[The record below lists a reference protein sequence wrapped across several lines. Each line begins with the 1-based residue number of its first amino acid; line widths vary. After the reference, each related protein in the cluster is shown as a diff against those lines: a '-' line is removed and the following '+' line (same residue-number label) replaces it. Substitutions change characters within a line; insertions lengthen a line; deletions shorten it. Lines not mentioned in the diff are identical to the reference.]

1 MQKIIDMI
9 KGYKLVKSFQLIK
22 RAENHSCNRIPIKVA
37 HKASVNV
44 NAKGK
49 IVLGSK
55 AQLIFGDAYGK
66 KFCRSS
72 LLTLGENSLLQ
83 VDEPFHIFDNAR
95 IYIRSNAQL
104 ILGGGYISSDAVI
117 VCTQRIEL
125 GKGVA
130 IADGVVIRDSDEHDI
145 LRDGYVR
152 TKPVKI
158 GDHVW
163 IGHGVTI
170 LKGVTIGDGAI
181 IGAGSVV
188 TRDVPA
194 GCVAVGNPAKIV
206 KENVQW
212 K

>member
-1 MQKIIDMI
+1 M
-9 KGYKLVKSFQLIK
+9 
-22 RAENHSCNRIPIKVA
+22 
-37 HKASVNV
+37 
-44 NAKGK
+44 
-49 IVLGSK
+49 
-55 AQLIFGDAYGK
+55 
-66 KFCRSS
+66 
-72 LLTLGENSLLQ
+72 
-83 VDEPFHIFDNAR
+83 
-95 IYIRSNAQL
+95 

-130 IADGVVIRDSDEHDI
+130 IADGVVIRDSDDHDI
-145 LRDGYVR
+145 LREGYVR

-194 GCVAVGNPAKIV
+194 GCVAAGNPAKIV

>member
-9 KGYKLVKSFQLIK
+9 KGYKLIKSFQLIK

-44 NAKGK
+44 DSKGK

-55 AQLIFGDAYGK
+55 AQLIIGDAYGR
-66 KFCRSS
+66 KFCRPS
-72 LLTLGENSLLQ
+72 LLTIGKNSLLQ
-83 VDEPFHIFDNAR
+83 VDEGFHIFDNSR

-117 VCTQRIEL
+117 VCTQKIEL

-130 IADGVVIRDSDEHDI
+130 IADGVVIRDSDDHDI
-145 LRDGYVR
+145 LREGYVR

-194 GCVAVGNPAKIV
+194 DCVAAGNPAKIV